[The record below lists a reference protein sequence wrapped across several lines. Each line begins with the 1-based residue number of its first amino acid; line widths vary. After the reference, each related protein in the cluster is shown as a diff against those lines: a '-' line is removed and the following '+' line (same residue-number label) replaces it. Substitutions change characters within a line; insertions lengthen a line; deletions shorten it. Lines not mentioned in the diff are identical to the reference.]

1 MTTDHVALSI
11 MHRTTPEI
19 EAGTEKAPA
28 TTGRKTRKFVN
39 VQTKEERR
47 AETIEIVKSKLPK
60 TLGEFMV
67 TGITKTDNFK
77 SSTWIYV
84 GLVNKDGAEPI
95 GKWNMKEATAFEKP
109 LAEFEKLPEIAK
121 LSPKVVLSIDHRYIA
136 NKRKKAQETGTPT
149 KPDVGPALSTAA
161 PKPDRKAIDSKK
173 KQTAPRTGISP
184 KANGLSLVPAPA
196 AA

>member
-28 TTGRKTRKFVN
+28 TTGKKTRKFVD

-60 TLGEFMV
+60 TLGEFKV
-67 TGITKTDNFK
+67 TGITKIDNFK

-84 GLVNKDGAEPI
+84 GLTDKDGAEPI

-109 LAEFEKLPEIAK
+109 LADVEKLPEIAK
-121 LSPKVVLSIDHRYIA
+121 LSPKVVLTIDHRYIA
-136 NKRKKAQETGTPT
+136 NKRKTASKAGTPT
-149 KPDVGPALSTAA
+149 KPDAVPALSTAA
-161 PKPDRKAIDSKK
+161 LKPDRKATDSKK
-173 KQTAPRTGISP
+173 KQTAPRIGTPP